1 MADFIPDRLRARL
14 GDERAARLEEL
25 LLTIERVLGRVYEMD
40 AKDHEPDIGDNANL
54 FGQKIW
60 HHGWFA
66 LEHELEGWEDIA
78 VTSEDNSFRIR
89 IWALTIAVYKV
100 GDSESDSIYEVDFNG
115 SATKKAYAKRN
126 QAQLELFS
134 PEAFAGPEHEH
145 AFELN
150 DLWVAHFGN
159 PREQLVKL
167 YVGAPSLDDSGRK
180 QWAWQRRI
188 DTPGGGG
195 GGLREPLAPSPF
207 DDLPEP
213 ELDLKLE
220 EDAEENAAGG
230 E

>member
-1 MADFIPDRLRARL
+1 MADFIPDLLRARL
-14 GDERAARLEEL
+14 GDERAERLEEL
-25 LLTIERVLGRVYEMD
+25 LRTIERVLRRVYEMD
-40 AKDHEPDIGDNANL
+40 ATDHDPDVGDNANL

-66 LEHELEGWEDIA
+66 LEHELEGWDDVK
-78 VTSEDNSFRIR
+78 VTCEDNSFRIR
-89 IWALTIAVYKV
+89 IWQLTLAVYKV
-100 GDSESDSIYEVDFNG
+100 GDSDADSIHDVSFNG
-115 SATKKAYAKRN
+115 SAIKKADAKRN
-126 QAQLELFS
+126 QAQLQLF
-134 PEAFAGPEHEH
+134 PFEAVVGPEPEH

-167 YVGAPSLDDSGRK
+167 YVGAPSLDDADRK

-188 DTPGGGG
+188 DAPSCAGDGA
-195 GGLREPLAPSPF
+195 REPVAPAAF

-213 ELDLKLE
+213 ELEVELV